1 MPLLMIP
8 GPTDLSP
15 GVRQALAQPMVAHY
29 GDAWVELYTE
39 VIDDL
44 KKVFETQHEVFAIV
58 GSGSSGMES
67 GLNSVLDPG
76 DKLLVLRNGAFAV
89 RYIEP
94 AQAHQIEV
102 VIRDFE
108 WGKPVDAGAIHEVYA
123 EHPDL
128 RAVAVT
134 HNETSTAVL
143 NPLAEV
149 AEACRAKGLLLFV
162 DAISSI
168 GATEIRFD
176 EWGLTVC
183 AGASQKALGAPPGV
197 SPVAVGPAAWD
208 AMGSRQDVPRAWYLD
223 LLVWQQH
230 AIERADW
237 HPFPVTMAVSTVVAL
252 RQSLREILDEGL
264 AKRYERH
271 AAVAARLREGLAEL
285 GFRSFARPG
294 YESPTVTV
302 AYPPEGVHPLELR
315 SFLLREKDI
324 MIAFAHEQEKAI
336 RVGHMGVNACNEKVD
351 VLLAAI
357 KEYLD

>member
-15 GVRQALAQPMVAHY
+15 GVREALAQPMVAHY
-29 GDAWVELYTE
+29 GDAWVAVYAE
-39 VIDDL
+39 VIDGL
-44 KKVFETQHEVFAIV
+44 KQVFETQHEVFAVV
-58 GSGSSGMES
+58 GSGTSGMEA

-94 AQAHQIEV
+94 GQAHHIEV
-102 VIRDFE
+102 IVRDFE
-108 WGKPVDAGAIHEVYA
+108 WGTPVDPSAIDEVCA
-123 EHPDL
+123 QHPDL

-149 AEACRAKGLLLFV
+149 ADACRAKGLLLFV

-168 GATEIRFD
+168 GAAELRFD
-176 EWGLTVC
+176 EWGQSVC
-183 AGASQKALGAPPGV
+183 AGASQKALGAPPRI
-197 SPVAVGPAAWD
+197 SPVAVGPAAWE
-208 AMGSRQDVPRAWYLD
+208 AMESRQDAPRAWYLD
-223 LLVWQQH
+223 LLVWRQH

-252 RQSLREILDEGL
+252 RQSLREMLDEGL
-264 AKRYERH
+264 ATRYERH
-271 AAVAARLREGLAEL
+271 AAVAAHLREGLAEL
-285 GFRSFARPG
+285 GFRSLAQPG
-294 YESPTVTV
+294 HESPTVTV

-315 SFLLREKDI
+315 DFLLREKDI
-324 MIAFAHEQEKAI
+324 MIAFAHERERAI
-336 RVGHMGVNACNEKVD
+336 RIGHMGVNACAETID
-351 VLLAAI
+351 RVLAGV
-357 KEYLD
+357 KEFLR